1 MSTTTAVQ
9 FVGTPQGN
17 PARAQAT
24 AVPTTLGGADSL
36 GVLPFSQLFT
46 DGVGEGA
53 AQGVGEQS
61 VRVEATMVAPAVLAD
76 DQNAGLDKA
85 LSLVALGRP
94 IEPDLKAQSQ
104 FDHPDVELIS
114 AVAVELVA
122 QDTELLP
129 DAGFVPAWSNFE
141 GDVRL
146 GSGFA
151 PVGETVLPMP
161 AVLDDIE
168 AQIAFVAATSQ
179 IPAAAKSDVTGD
191 LKAMGQATSV
201 TSASVTAIGAQT
213 LFVVA
218 ELPSEGVALQLPQA
232 ARPIV
237 SIGDVSEVLLPLAQ
251 APKNALQ
258 IPQFASA
265 GLEASADMP
274 ALVSSGAEVLESG
287 AVDAEM
293 ESPDIVLAAK
303 QELKPAS
310 MDALRM
316 PFEVNP
322 GDDFKVVKAATEV
335 SVQQVS
341 PAPVIGPVIAS
352 ASLGEAF
359 PVAPVAVAAVTAR
372 ALGGQKTEA
381 QFANNADILLE
392 PENVVRDV
400 ASKNDLAAKGG
411 PALIENAKP
420 ISRLLAD
427 LPNSSSNVELET
439 DQTLSTGSVAPASGS
454 GSSGGAGGNAGQS
467 APLLPSSGAGA
478 AATLIDVRRQG
489 WTKTLVARAAGMGT
503 GGGTMT
509 LTILPQHLGQITLK
523 LSEGRKGFDLRMTAE
538 VASTAAM
545 LRDVQGQIESAF
557 EQAGLSLGSYS
568 AQTGGQGE
576 QGNSAQGEPSGEA
589 SMADR
594 DEAVPA
600 ENTASGD
607 GSMDDLS
614 RVNILL

>member
-24 AVPTTLGGADSL
+24 AVPTALGGADIP

-53 AQGVGEQS
+53 AQGVGEQP
-61 VRVEATMVAPAVLAD
+61 VRVEAAVVAPAEPVD

-141 GDVRL
+141 GEVRL

-151 PVGETVLPMP
+151 PVDETVLPMP
-161 AVLDDIE
+161 AVLDDVE
-168 AQIAFVAATSQ
+168 AQIAFVAAN
-179 IPAAAKSDVTGD
+179 
-191 LKAMGQATSV
+191 
-201 TSASVTAIGAQT
+201 GAQS
-213 LFVVA
+213 LFVAA
-218 ELPSEGVALQLPQA
+218 ELPSEGVTLPLPQA
-232 ARPIV
+232 TTLIG
-237 SIGDVSEVLLPLAQ
+237 SIGDVSEVLLPPAPP
-251 APKNALQ
+251 PKNAVQ

-265 GLEASADMP
+265 GPEASADMP
-274 ALVSSGAEVLESG
+274 ALLSSGAEVFESG

-303 QELKPAS
+303 PELKPAS
-310 MDALRM
+310 MDALRI
-316 PFEVNP
+316 PFEVDSA
-322 GDDFKVVKAATEV
+322 DDFKVVKAATEV
-335 SVQQVS
+335 SGQQVS
-341 PAPVIGPVIAS
+341 PAPVIGPVSATVIKPAIGPVVAS

-381 QFANNADILLE
+381 QFANNADLLLE

-411 PALIENAKP
+411 PALTENAKP
-420 ISRLLAD
+420 VSRLLAD

-589 SMADR
+589 SMADG

-600 ENTASGD
+600 KNIASGD
-607 GSMDDLS
+607 GSIGDPS
-614 RVNILL
+614 HINILLQ

>member
-9 FVGTPQGN
+9 LVGTPHGN
-17 PARAQAT
+17 SARAQAT

-61 VRVEATMVAPAVLAD
+61 VRVETAMVAPADLAD

-85 LSLVALGRP
+85 LSLVALGQP

-104 FDHPDVELIS
+104 FGQSDVELIS
-114 AVAVELVA
+114 VVAVELVA

-151 PVGETVLPMP
+151 PVDETVLPMP

-179 IPAAAKSDVTGD
+179 IPAAAKSGVTGE
-191 LKAMGQATSV
+191 LKAMGHATSV

-232 ARPIV
+232 ATPIV
-237 SIGDVSEVLLPLAQ
+237 SIGDVSEVLLPPAQ
-251 APKNALQ
+251 APKNAVQ

-274 ALVSSGAEVLESG
+274 APLSSGAEVLESG

-322 GDDFKVVKAATEV
+322 ADDFKVVKAATEV

-359 PVAPVAVAAVTAR
+359 PVAVAAVTAR

-392 PENVVRDV
+392 PENVARDV

-420 ISRLLAD
+420 VSRLLAD
-427 LPNSSSNVELET
+427 LPNSASNAELET

-589 SMADR
+589 SIADR
-594 DEAVPA
+594 DEAVLA

>member
-9 FVGTPQGN
+9 LVGTPHGK

-24 AVPTTLGGADSL
+24 AVPTALGGADVP

-46 DGVGEGA
+46 DGVGEGV
-53 AQGVGEQS
+53 AQGVGAQP
-61 VRVEATMVAPAVLAD
+61 VRVEAAVVAPAEPVD

-141 GDVRL
+141 GEVRL

-151 PVGETVLPMP
+151 PVDETVLPMP
-161 AVLDDIE
+161 AVLDDVE
-168 AQIAFVAATSQ
+168 AQIAFVAAN
-179 IPAAAKSDVTGD
+179 
-191 LKAMGQATSV
+191 
-201 TSASVTAIGAQT
+201 GAQS
-213 LFVVA
+213 LFVAA
-218 ELPSEGVALQLPQA
+218 ELPSEGVTLPLPQA
-232 ARPIV
+232 TTLIG
-237 SIGDVSEVLLPLAQ
+237 SIGDVSEVLLPPAPP
-251 APKNALQ
+251 PKNAVQ

-265 GLEASADMP
+265 GPEASADMP
-274 ALVSSGAEVLESG
+274 ALLSSGAEVFESG

-303 QELKPAS
+303 PELKPAS
-310 MDALRM
+310 MDALRI
-316 PFEVNP
+316 PFEVDSA
-322 GDDFKVVKAATEV
+322 DDFKVVKAATEV
-335 SVQQVS
+335 SGQQVS
-341 PAPVIGPVIAS
+341 PAPVIGPVSATVIKPAIGPVVAS

-359 PVAPVAVAAVTAR
+359 PVAPVAVAAR

-381 QFANNADILLE
+381 QFANNADLLLE

-411 PALIENAKP
+411 PALTENAKP
-420 ISRLLAD
+420 VSRLLAD

-589 SMADR
+589 SMADG

-600 ENTASGD
+600 KNIASGD
-607 GSMDDLS
+607 GSIGDPGYI
-614 RVNILL
+614 NILL